1 MRHDERRHAQLIP
14 DYVPGPT
21 PHRPPPGSE
30 PPSHLY
36 VATPLRWSFRLERPS
51 DICASVPPG
60 TGVIC
65 ELAGS
70 LSARVRSH
78 LGELGFAPAAVS
90 AQMSSVRGW
99 GPQPTFAG
107 EVSRQLELFDP
118 GGTRPA
124 CVITCMLPVNSTRL
138 AKVDV
143 PAPPMLASALG
154 YEGRARFVSAYYSVL
169 GDELLWS
176 DGEWTR
182 RGDGYAWRAFI
193 CHPYA
198 SALLAHYTLDEPP
211 DGEGHHLI
219 IDRHHHALYVAASD
233 DARLFVRAAALL
245 SNNTPA
251 ALEAACAVEEE
262 RRPAPQ
268 DEAALFLEDL
278 ITGEDPLAGF
288 QLVPSAG
295 GGEVTAYI
303 ERRRRSTERLIEWLD
318 GRKRAAVA

>member
-1 MRHDERRHAQLIP
+1 MKRDERRHTHVAP

-51 DICASVPPG
+51 DICARVPPG
-60 TGVIC
+60 TPVIC
-65 ELAGS
+65 EPVTPS
-70 LSARVRSH
+70 SALVRSH
-78 LGELGFAPAAVS
+78 LGVLGSAPAAVS

-107 EVSRQLELFDP
+107 EVSRQLELFDC
-118 GGTRPA
+118 GGTPPA
-124 CVITCMLPVNSTRL
+124 CVVTCMLPVNSTRL
-138 AKVDV
+138 AKVDA

-182 RGDGYAWRAFI
+182 RGDGYAWSAFTR
-193 CHPYA
+193 HPYA
-198 SALLAHYTLDEPP
+198 SALLADYTLDEPP
-211 DGEGHHLI
+211 DGEGHRLI
-219 IDRHHHALYVAASD
+219 IDRHHHTLYVAASD
-233 DARLFVRAAALL
+233 DARLFMRAAALL
-245 SNNTPA
+245 ANNTPA
-251 ALEAACAVEEE
+251 ALEAACAVAEE
-262 RRPAPQ
+262 REPEPQ
-268 DEAALFLEDL
+268 DAAALFLEEL
-278 ITGEDPLAGF
+278 ISGEDPLAGF

-295 GGEVTAYI
+295 GGEITIYI

-318 GRKRAAVA
+318 GRVAAVA